1 MCIGRMCMGG
11 ACCCHARRY
20 ESWWEGDSFIIAFHH
35 PADALAFCMEA
46 QTSLLQVPWPQEI
59 LTSTRCQEVWCVPS
73 APKAGMQKGGAKA
86 NLRQRLSSLSSF
98 HHGSTAPDTSTAGSK
113 AQQLTPGQG
122 AATVGDHFLVR
133 WPVSTS
139 GAEGALLAY
148 RGLRVRMGL
157 HSGVDSEANMTF
169 SQTAQRVR
177 YSGASR
183 QYAVPLSRNGNAC
196 RLCQ

>member
-1 MCIGRMCMGG
+1 MRCAWLVCV
-11 ACCCHARRY
+11 CRY

-46 QTSLLQVPWPQEI
+46 QTSLLQVPWPSEI

-73 APKAGMQKGGAKA
+73 APKAGKQKGGAKT

-98 HHGSTAPDTSTAGSK
+98 HHGSTAPDTSSSK
-113 AQQLTPGQG
+113 AQQLAAGQG
-122 AATVGDHFLVR
+122 TATVGDHFLER
-133 WPVSTS
+133 WQVSTS
-139 GAEGALLAY
+139 GAEGAVLAY

-183 QYAVPLSRNGNAC
+183 QYAIPLSRDGSAC
-196 RLCQ
+196 SFICIC